1 MKQNYIEELAEWGK
15 QRKPPKER
23 HRVAYLAVEHEVAS
37 AMTAGYTIKSI
48 WRHMR
53 ATDRVQ
59 CSYEAFLNFVRRS
72 QAHQSPAAMSQN
84 SIHPNDSATL
94 PQSVQAVARPIFKK
108 AAQTSK
114 TIPGFVFNPN
124 YNKDDLL

>member
-23 HRVAYLAVEHEVAS
+23 HRVAYLAVENEVAA
-37 AMTAGYTIKSI
+37 AMAAGYTIKSI

-53 ATDRVQ
+53 DTDRVQ

-72 QAHQSPAAMSQN
+72 QTHQSPAAMSKN

-94 PQSVQAVARPIFKK
+94 PQSVQAVPRPIVKK
-108 AAQTSK
+108 ASQTSEP
-114 TIPGFVFNPN
+114 IRSFVFNPS